1 MIQFDTKVISH
12 LKITLPNGATV
23 KYMLKKNW
31 IYDTT
36 LTPSIFDED
45 NVDGLCGN
53 PNHDTS
59 DEFGSQK
66 PSINEAANFQNR
78 SRYIISLV

>member
-1 MIQFDTKVISH
+1 MIQFDTNVISH

-66 PSINEAANFQNR
+66 PSINETANFQNR

>member
-1 MIQFDTKVISH
+1 MQFDTQVIFC

-23 KYMLKKNW
+23 KYMLKRNW

-45 NVDGLCGN
+45 NVEGLCGN
-53 PNHDTS
+53 PNNNTS
-59 DEFGSQK
+59 DDFVPRGNPTSK
-66 PSINEAANFQNR
+66 IDTANFQNHWR
-78 SRYIISLV
+78 

>member
-1 MIQFDTKVISH
+1 MIQFDTNVISH